1 MDTFPN
7 IPHKWAAV
15 HDDTSPVVQGGV
27 CSEINGK
34 KSVHWIGRASEL
46 ADGGRKIKLPKGFTP
61 VGYVVEAK
69 PLEDPVGIYG
79 TGVGLATG
87 TYVTVSGIQQ
97 QPNASG
103 TAYEATSGGISGLS
117 GVVSGGTAA
126 VMSGTTVVTPAT
138 DPNYGVV
145 KTGVVS
151 GAFIADDNQFF
162 GLTATVSGVSG
173 LDRAADDCVVDFRLW
188 LDQTVPHPEDFH

>member
-1 MDTFPN
+1 MDTFP
-7 IPHKWAAV
+7 KTGAAWTPV
-15 HDDTSPVVQGGV
+15 HEDKSPVIQGGV

-34 KSVHWIGRASEL
+34 KSVHWIGRASEI

-87 TYVTVSGIQQ
+87 TYVTVKGVQQTQSTSGEYS
-97 QPNASG
+97 N
-103 TAYEATSGGISGLS
+103 TSGGFAAVS

-126 VMSGTTVVTPAT
+126 VMSGTTVTTPAT

-145 KTGVVS
+145 TTGALS
-151 GAFIADDNQFF
+151 GAMVSDEEQFVT
-162 GLTATVSGVSG
+162 LTATVSGVSG